1 MRIIYKSILSFSA
14 IFIFTTAIFAQTGS
28 LKGTVTSAVNK
39 QPVAGA
45 IVEITQLHKT
55 ANTDENG
62 VYEFTNLPSGNYTL
76 VTHIEGFS
84 DQAENIKIGNGGAA
98 TLDFSVSLQAINA
111 EVNVTATGTEES
123 VYDSFSSVNSV
134 GITRINEKASTG
146 IGEIL
151 ENEAGVS
158 KRSFGGGGTSRPSIR
173 GFEGDRVLVLQ
184 DGVRNGSVGS
194 QSGDH
199 GEPVA
204 ALNLERLEVIKGPA
218 TLLYGSNA
226 IGGVINAVTDD
237 EDNPHPGFHGYF
249 TALGGTVNRQGGI
262 AGGLEYGYEKFLFNT
277 NLNFIREG
285 DYDTPLGRV
294 PNTNSRNY
302 GGSQSVGYFSNK
314 YFVRGTFTLDRRRYG
329 IPFAPLFESG
339 ELLSIANGGIN
350 CDENPDCEYNIDAIQ
365 AAFANQ
371 LPPESDEQV
380 DLRMRRN
387 NYRFSG
393 GFRNLDSVITQG
405 NFYLDYT
412 NYVHEE
418 LEVEDGIDNVGTTF
432 FNDTFSYR
440 GLFQQRKY
448 KNLSGRFG
456 FDGYTRDY
464 LTVGAEALV
473 DGKVKQNNFSVFAFQ
488 ELDFERFAFQIGAR
502 LENNRYNAES
512 PDLQDRSFTGV
523 SVAGGVK
530 YRVIKGGSLI
540 ANFNSSYRSP
550 ALEELYNF
558 GAHIGTVTFEIGD
571 QNLERERSNGAELSY
586 RQDAGRVRFNGSVFY
601 YGINNFV
608 YLAPQDF
615 DNNGFVDVEDNLPI
629 GRYLQNDSLY
639 TGADASLEVDIN
651 SNVGAFFVGD
661 IVSAKLKDSDLPLPR
676 ITPARARIGL
686 NLQYG
691 GFSARPEVLFVSRK
705 GTDDVFPLETTTD
718 DYALFNL
725 NATYSF
731 AAKNTAHIF
740 TFAGG
745 NLTDKLY
752 RNHVNFIKDL
762 APEAGRGI
770 KVSYT
775 VRFF

>member
-1 MRIIYKSILSFSA
+1 MRIFYRSFLLIFA
-14 IFIFTTAIFAQTGS
+14 IFTLSTLIFAQTGS
-28 LKGTVTSAVNK
+28 LKGTVTSSVNK

-45 IVEITQLHKT
+45 TVEIIELHKT

-62 VYEFTNLPSGNYTL
+62 VYEFTNLPAGSYTL

-84 DQAENIKIGNGGAA
+84 DKTGKAQIGNGAA
-98 TLDFSVSLQAINA
+98 TLDFSVSLRAINA
-111 EVNVTATGTEES
+111 EVTVTATGTEES

-134 GITRINEKASTG
+134 GTTRINEKASTG

-158 KRSFGGGGTSRPSIR
+158 KRSFGGGGSSRPSIR

-204 ALNLERLEVIKGPA
+204 ALNLERLEIVKGPA

-226 IGGVINAVTDD
+226 IGGVVNAVTDD
-237 EDNPHPGFHGYF
+237 EDNPHPGLHGYF
-249 TALGGTVNRQGGI
+249 TALGGTVNKQAGVAGGI
-262 AGGLEYGYEKFLFNT
+262 EYGYKKFLFNT
-277 NLNFIREG
+277 NLNFINEG
-285 DYDTPLGRV
+285 DYKSPLGTV
-294 PNTNSRNY
+294 PNTSSRNY
-302 GGSQSVGYFSNK
+302 GGSQSVGFFEDK
-314 YFVRGTFTLDRRRYG
+314 YFARGTFTLDRRRYG

-350 CDENPDCEYNIDAIQ
+350 CENNPACQYDIEAIK
-365 AAFANQ
+365 AAFADQ
-371 LPPESDEQV
+371 LPPETEEQI

-393 GFRNLDSVITQG
+393 GFRNLNSPVEQG
-405 NFYLDYT
+405 NFYVDYT

-418 LEVEDGIDNVGTTF
+418 LEVEDGINTVGTTF
-432 FNDTFSYR
+432 INDTFSYR

-448 KNLSGRFG
+448 KFLTGRFG
-456 FDGYTRDY
+456 FDGYTRNY
-464 LTVGAEALV
+464 LTQGAESLV
-473 DGKVKQNNFSVFAFQ
+473 DGKVKQDNFSVFGFQNLAF
-488 ELDFERFAFQIGAR
+488 EKLSFQIGAR
-502 LENNRYNAES
+502 LENNRYNAEN
-512 PDLQDRSFTGV
+512 PALQDKSFTGI
-523 SVAGGVK
+523 SLAGGVK
-530 YRVIKGGSLI
+530 YQIIKGGSLI

-571 QNLERERSNGAELSY
+571 ENLQRERSNGAELSY

-601 YGINNFV
+601 YGIDNFV
-608 YLAPQDF
+608 YLAPQDD
-615 DNNGFVDVEDNLPI
+615 DNNGFVDVEDNLPV
-629 GRYLQNDSLY
+629 GRYLQNDSRY
-639 TGADASLEVDIN
+639 IGADASLEVDIN
-651 SNVGAFFVGD
+651 KYVGAFVVAD
-661 IVSAKLKDSDLPLPR
+661 IVNAKLENSELPLPR
-676 ITPARARIGL
+676 ITPARARVGL

-691 GFSARPEVLFVSRK
+691 GFSARPEIVFVSKK
-705 GTDDVFPLETTTD
+705 GAGDIFPLETSTNG
-718 DYALFNL
+718 YALFNL
-725 NATYSF
+725 NATYAF
-731 AAKNTAHIF
+731 ATSSVAHIF
-740 TFAGG
+740 TFGGG

-762 APEAGRGI
+762 APEAGRGV

>member
-1 MRIIYKSILSFSA
+1 MQFLYRSLLAISTILIFSN
-14 IFIFTTAIFAQTGS
+14 IIFAQTGS

-39 QPVAGA
+39 EPIAGA
-45 IVEITQLHKT
+45 TIEITELHQT

-62 VYEFTNLPSGNYTL
+62 VYEFKNIPPGNYTV

-84 DQAENIKIGNGGAA
+84 DRTNKIQVGSGAA
-98 TLDFSVSLQAINA
+98 TLDFSLSLKSINA
-111 EVNVTATGTEES
+111 QVTVTATGTEES
-123 VYDSFSSVNSV
+123 VYDTFSSVNSV
-134 GITRINEKASTG
+134 GTTRIAEKASTG

-204 ALNLERLEVIKGPA
+204 ALNLERLEIVKGPA

-226 IGGVINAVTDD
+226 IGGVVNAVTDD

-249 TALGGTVNRQGGI
+249 TALGGTVNKQGGV
-262 AGGLEYGYEKFLFNT
+262 AGGLEYGYKKFLSNT
-277 NLNFIREG
+277 NLNFINEG

-302 GGSQSVGYFSNK
+302 GGSQSFGYFADK
-314 YFVRGTFTLDRRRYG
+314 GFVRGIFTVDRRRYG
-329 IPFAPLFESG
+329 IPFASLFEDG
-339 ELLSIANGGIN
+339 TILSIANGGIN
-350 CDENPDCEYNIDAIQ
+350 CDNNPNCEYNIDAIK
-365 AAFANQ
+365 AAFADQ

-387 NYRFSG
+387 NYRIVG
-393 GFRNLDSVITQG
+393 GFRNLNSPIEQG

-418 LEVEDGIDNVGTTF
+418 LEVEDGIDTVGTTF

-448 KNLSGRFG
+448 KNLSGKFG
-456 FDGYTRDY
+456 FDGYTRNY
-464 LTVGAEALV
+464 LTEGAEALV
-473 DGKVKQNNFSVFAFQ
+473 DGKVKQDNFAVFAFQ
-488 ELDFERFAFQIGAR
+488 DLDFERFSFQIGAR
-502 LENNRYNAES
+502 LENNRYNTES
-512 PDLQDRSFTGV
+512 SVLTDRSFTGV

-530 YRVIKGGSLI
+530 FKVLNGGSLV
-540 ANFNSSYRSP
+540 ANFNSSYRAP

-558 GAHIGTVTFEIGD
+558 GAHIGTVTYEIGD
-571 QNLERERSNGAELSY
+571 QNLQRERSNGAELSY
-586 RQDAGRVRFNGSVFY
+586 RQDAKRVRFNGSVYY
-601 YGINNFV
+601 YGIDNFV

-629 GRYLQNDSLY
+629 GRYLQNDSRY
-639 TGADASLEVDIN
+639 IGADASLEVDFNNYI
-651 SNVGAFFVGD
+651 GAFVVGD
-661 IVSAKLKDSDLPLPR
+661 IVNAKLKDSDLPLPR
-676 ITPARARIGL
+676 ITPARVRIGL
-686 NLQYG
+686 NLQKG
-691 GFSARPEVLFVSRK
+691 GFSARPEVVFVSKK
-705 GTDDVFPLETTTD
+705 GANDIFPLETTTD
-718 DYALFNL
+718 GYALFNL
-725 NATYSF
+725 NATYTI
-731 AAKNTAHIF
+731 AYNKTAHII
-740 TFAGG
+740 TFGGG

-752 RNHVNFIKDL
+752 RNHSNFIKDL

-770 KVSYT
+770 KLSYT

>member
-1 MRIIYKSILSFSA
+1 MQFFYKTLLSLT
-14 IFIFTTAIFAQTGS
+14 FIFTFSMMIFAQSGS
-28 LKGTVTSAVNK
+28 LKGNLTSAINK
-39 QPVAGA
+39 QPIVGA
-45 IVEITQLHKT
+45 TVEIIELHQT

-62 VYEFTNLPSGNYTL
+62 VYEFSNLPAGNYTV
-76 VTHIEGFS
+76 VTHIEGFA
-84 DQAENIKIGNGGAA
+84 DKTAKVRVGNTAA
-98 TLDFSVSLQAINA
+98 TLDFSLSLKSINA
-111 EVNVTATGTEES
+111 QVTVTATGTEES

-134 GITRINEKASTG
+134 GTTRIAEKASTG

-158 KRSFGGGGTSRPSIR
+158 KRSFGGGGGTSRPSIR

-226 IGGVINAVTDD
+226 IGGVVNAVTDD

-249 TALGGTVNRQGGI
+249 TALGGTVNRQGGV
-262 AGGLEYGYEKFLFNT
+262 AGGLEYGYKKFLSNT
-277 NLNFIREG
+277 NLSFINEG

-302 GGSQSVGYFSNK
+302 GGSQSFGYFAGK
-314 YFVRGTFTLDRRRYG
+314 GFMRGIFTLDRRRYG
-329 IPFAPLFESG
+329 IPFASLFESG
-339 ELLSIANGGIN
+339 EILSIANGGIN
-350 CDENPDCEYNIDAIQ
+350 CDNNPNCQYNIDAIK

-371 LPPESDEQV
+371 LPPETDEQV

-387 NYRFSG
+387 NYRILG
-393 GFRNLDSVITQG
+393 GFRNLNSPVEQG

-418 LEVEDGIDNVGTTF
+418 LEVEDGIDTVGTTF
-432 FNDTFSYR
+432 FNDVFSYR

-448 KNLSGRFG
+448 KFLSGRFG
-456 FDGYTRDY
+456 FDGYTRNY
-464 LTVGAEALV
+464 LTQGAEALI
-473 DGKVKQNNFSVFAFQ
+473 DGKVKQDNFALFAF
-488 ELDFERFAFQIGAR
+488 EDLDFEKLSFQIGAR
-502 LENNRYNAES
+502 LEHNKYNAEN
-512 PDLQDRSFTGV
+512 PALLDRSFTGV

-530 YRVIKGGSLI
+530 YRIIKSGSLI

-558 GAHIGTVTFEIGD
+558 GAHIGTVTYEIGD
-571 QNLERERSNGAELSY
+571 QNLQRERSNGAELSY
-586 RQDAGRVRFNGSVFY
+586 RQDAKRIRFNGSVYY

-608 YLAPQDF
+608 YLAPQDL
-615 DNNGFVDVEDNLPI
+615 DNNGFVDVLENLPV
-629 GRYLQNDSLY
+629 GNFLQNDSRY
-639 TGADASLEVDIN
+639 IGADASLEVDIN
-651 SNVGAFFVGD
+651 SYIGAFFVGD
-661 IVSAKLKDSDLPLPR
+661 IVNAKLKDSDLPLPR

-686 NLQYG
+686 NLQYK
-691 GFSARPEVLFVSRK
+691 GFSARPEVVFVSRK
-705 GTDDVFPLETTTD
+705 GGNDIFPLETTTD
-718 DYALFNL
+718 GYALFNL
-725 NATYSF
+725 NATYTIASG
-731 AAKNTAHIF
+731 KTAQII
-740 TFAGG
+740 TFGGG